1 MPDLYS
7 TEVALL
13 LTGKKK
19 ELSRLYAQQTSDY
32 VNEFTKIIWSYDL
45 TDSQYALLQI
55 VNREGKKTCSYL
67 ADSLGVT
74 LSAVTNLSNKLVK
87 KGYIER
93 IIPESDRRTT
103 LLQITESGQA
113 IMQKMIDR
121 YTEISEGMWTG
132 FSEEEMELL
141 IASYQK
147 LIANMDREKK

>member
-7 TEVALL
+7 TEVSLL

-19 ELSRLYAQQTSDY
+19 ELSRLYAEQTSDY

-67 ADSLGVT
+67 ADALGVT

-87 KGYIER
+87 KGFIER
-93 IIPESDRRTT
+93 IIPENDRRTT
-103 LLQITESGQA
+103 LLQITDSGRQ
-113 IMQKMIDR
+113 IMQRMIDR
-121 YTEISEGMWTG
+121 YTEISEGMWAG

-141 IASYQK
+141 IGSYK
-147 LIANMDREKK
+147 KMIANLEREKK